1 MDIFEH
7 LKEEHDKVKGLFSQ
21 MTEKGRDD
29 RLLEQLMAEL
39 DGHMDA
45 EEEVV
50 YMHFEQEEPTRI
62 KVLEGYEEHR
72 AARRT
77 LAELQRTDD
86 DEKWEAKLK
95 VLSEMIQ
102 HHVEEEEE
110 TMFPEARKLIDQQQA
125 EEMLRRFEEQKEKH
139 QRAA

>member
-110 TMFPEARKLIDQQQA
+110 TMFPEARKLIDKQQA

>member
-110 TMFPEARKLIDQQQA
+110 AMFPEARKLIDQQQA
-125 EEMLRRFEEQKEKH
+125 EDMLRRFEEQKEKH